1 MKKGDR
7 MKVFLLRR
15 RYLVIG
21 LGLLLAAVMFLA
33 VSLPELLSA
42 GEPEPSE
49 PVVQM
54 EVPPASGEAPA
65 GTAAGGQP

>member
-1 MKKGDR
+1 MKKGNR
-7 MKVFLLRR
+7 M
-15 RYLVIG
+15 
-21 LGLLLAAVMFLA
+21 
-33 VSLPELLSA
+33 SLPELLSA

>member
-1 MKKGDR
+1 MKKGNR

-54 EVPPASGEAPA
+54 AVPPASGEAPA

>member
-1 MKKGDR
+1 MKKGNR

-49 PVVQM
+49 PV
-54 EVPPASGEAPA
+54 A
-65 GTAAGGQP
+65 

>member
-1 MKKGDR
+1 MKKGNR

-54 EVPPASGEAPA
+54 EVPASGEAPA

>member
-1 MKKGDR
+1 MKKGNR

-33 VSLPELLSA
+33 VSLP
-42 GEPEPSE
+42 
-49 PVVQM
+49 
-54 EVPPASGEAPA
+54 
-65 GTAAGGQP
+65 

>member
-1 MKKGDR
+1 MKKGNR

-42 GEPEPSE
+42 GEPEP
-49 PVVQM
+49 VVQM

>member
-1 MKKGDR
+1 MKKGNR

-33 VSLPELLSA
+33 VSLPELLA
-42 GEPEPSE
+42 GPEPAQ
-49 PVVQM
+49 PAVHM
-54 EVPPASGEAPA
+54 EVPPASGELPA
-65 GTAAGGQP
+65 GTAATQQ